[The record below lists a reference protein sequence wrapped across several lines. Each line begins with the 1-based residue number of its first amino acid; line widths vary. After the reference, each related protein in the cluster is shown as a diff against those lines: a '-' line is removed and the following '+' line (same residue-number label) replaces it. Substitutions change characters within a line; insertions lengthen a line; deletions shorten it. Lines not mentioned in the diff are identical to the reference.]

1 MAQRNQDDPASKN
14 NRFHTMGAQHRVL
27 EATGSLLTAVG
38 DASTALTSFMIHATL
53 SPAVGLMRQKGKAT
67 WKNSNSCLSL
77 FLFYSD
83 FLLIIQHP
91 LVFDSVK

>member
-1 MAQRNQDDPASKN
+1 MQSRKA
-14 NRFHTMGAQHRVL
+14 RFHTMGAQHRVL

-67 WKNSNSCLSL
+67 WKNSNNCLSL

-91 LVFDSVK
+91 TLFDSVK

>member
-1 MAQRNQDDPASKN
+1 
-14 NRFHTMGAQHRVL
+14 MGAQHRVL